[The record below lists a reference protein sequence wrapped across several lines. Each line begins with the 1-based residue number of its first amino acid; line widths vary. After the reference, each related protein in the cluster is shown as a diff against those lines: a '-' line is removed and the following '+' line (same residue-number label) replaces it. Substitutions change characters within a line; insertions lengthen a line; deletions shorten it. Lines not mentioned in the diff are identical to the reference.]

1 LYLQQFSY
9 KVTHIKGK
17 DNSADALS
25 RLPVGPAQLT
35 DAAATKVYACSLASQ
50 AIPSALT
57 PKEVELASE
66 RDPTLKLVREAVTS
80 GDWSS
85 LSGTMYK
92 ALSDEIWVLGQIVMR
107 GNRIILPESLWKQ
120 TLSLAHEGHQGI
132 TRTKA
137 RLREKVWWPNMDKQV
152 EQLVKACYQ
161 CQLVGPRT
169 KPEPIRSTKL
179 PEGPWNDIAADL
191 LEIPGGNHLL
201 VVIDNFSRWPEV
213 VLVKKTDAQH
223 IITAMEGIFR
233 THGLPQSIRTDNGP
247 PFASKEF
254 ESFLQHLGIEPKKG
268 IPYWP
273 QSNGEVERC
282 NQTILKAVRIANLE
296 GTSWKIA
303 LENFLFQYRTTPH
316 STTGLPPAK
325 LLMGRTLRDKLPRLT
340 IPEDRATE
348 AEWQQRLRERDA
360 LNKLRQKEYADKKR
374 SAEHSI
380 IEQGDDVL
388 LKQTREN
395 KLDTNFE
402 SMPYKVIQKEGN
414 SILLENHEGVRKM
427 RNIAHVKKTD
437 KTFNSS

>member
-1 LYLQQFSY
+1 
-9 KVTHIKGK
+9 
-17 DNSADALS
+17 
-25 RLPVGPAQLT
+25 
-35 DAAATKVYACSLASQ
+35 
-50 AIPSALT
+50 
-57 PKEVELASE
+57 
-66 RDPTLKLVREAVTS
+66 
-80 GDWSS
+80 
-85 LSGTMYK
+85 
-92 ALSDEIWVLGQIVMR
+92 
-107 GNRIILPESLWKQ
+107 
-120 TLSLAHEGHQGI
+120 
-132 TRTKA
+132 
-137 RLREKVWWPNMDKQV
+137 MDKQV

-233 THGLPQSIRTDNGP
+233 THGHPQSIRTDNGP

-254 ESFLQHLGIEPKKG
+254 ESFLQHLGIEHKKG

-282 NQTILKAVRIANLE
+282 SQTILKAIRIANLE

-316 STTGLPPAK
+316 STTGLSPDK

-360 LNKLRQKEYADKKR
+360 LNKLGQKEYADKKR

-402 SMPYKVIQKEGN
+402 PMPYKVIQKEGN